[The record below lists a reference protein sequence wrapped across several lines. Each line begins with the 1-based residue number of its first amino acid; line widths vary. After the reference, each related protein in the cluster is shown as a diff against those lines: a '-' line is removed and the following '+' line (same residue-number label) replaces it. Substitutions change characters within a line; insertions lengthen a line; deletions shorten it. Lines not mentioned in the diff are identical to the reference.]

1 MFIRS
6 NTKGGGRYVHK
17 RDTNESLI
25 HMILF
30 YHYLRFF
37 LGKKNWAEKS
47 DMFTYK
53 LSSVYKNDLRILL

>member
-1 MFIRS
+1 
-6 NTKGGGRYVHK
+6 
-17 RDTNESLI
+17 
-25 HMILF
+25 MILF